1 MYLKLSLL
9 LSGRQIFGIDKG
21 ETKELYVTM
30 ENATWGLKVLL
41 ARK

>member
-1 MYLKLSLL
+1 MYLNLSLL
-9 LSGRQIFGIDKG
+9 LSGRQVLGIDEG